1 MKKLNSLLKYAR
13 PYWVNI
19 LLNIL
24 FNVISNVFSVFSMA
38 MLFPFLQVLFK
49 QVKPPVIDPGFHVSV
64 NGLLNYF
71 NYKLGV
77 IIDENGAIQALVFLC
92 LCVLVLFFF
101 KNLSRF
107 AALYFVAP
115 MRHGVIRNIRNNVF
129 NKILA
134 LPVSFFTEER
144 KGDIISRCTT
154 DVQEIDWS
162 IMNFIESLFKEPVAI
177 LVSLGAMIYISP
189 QLTLFVLII
198 LPVTGLIIGRIGRL
212 LKRQSV
218 KGQQLLGDLLSLL
231 DETISG
237 NRIVKAFRAENYL
250 QNKFGED
257 NMKYYR
263 LSKSMQRKK
272 DLSSPLSEF
281 LGISVVVMVLYYG
294 GKLVLENNQSLQAA
308 AFINFVVIFSQI
320 INPAKSL
327 SAAYYNIQKGMASA
341 DRIQHIMDAEIK
353 IIEKEDPKSI
363 STFNQSIEFR
373 NIGFSHTNGKAVLH
387 NVNLTIQKGKMIAL
401 VGPSG
406 AGKSTIAD
414 MLPRFYDPVEGAV
427 FLDGND
433 LRDFK
438 LQDLRSLFGMVTQD
452 AVLFNDTLF
461 NNIAFGLSGITE
473 EEVIRAAKVANA
485 HNFIIKKDQ
494 GYQTIIGDRGN
505 RLSGG
510 ERQRITIARAVLRNP
525 PILILDEATS
535 SLDTE
540 SEQLVQEA
548 LNNLLKDHT
557 AVVIAHRLST
567 VQHADEI
574 IVLNQGRIEER
585 GTHAEL
591 IKQDGLYR
599 KLVDLQAFA

>member
-1 MKKLNSLLKYAR
+1 MKKLNLLLKYAR
-13 PYWVNI
+13 PYWGNI
-19 LLNIL
+19 LLNVL
-24 FNVISNVFSVFSMA
+24 FNIISQFFSVFSMA

-49 QVKPPVIDPGFHVSV
+49 QVTPPVSDPGLHLSI
-64 NGLLNYF
+64 NGLLGYF

-77 IIDENGAIQALVFLC
+77 IINEEGEVNALVFLC
-92 LCVLVLFFF
+92 ICVLVLFFL
-101 KNLSRF
+101 KNLARF

-115 MRHGVIRNIRNNVF
+115 MRHGVIRNIRNNIF
-129 NKILA
+129 KKILI
-134 LPVSFFTEER
+134 LPVSFFTEGR

-177 LVSLGAMIYISP
+177 IVSLGAMIYISP

-237 NRIVKAFRAENYL
+237 NRIVKAFRAEKYL
-250 QNKFGED
+250 VNKFGGD

-294 GKLVLENNQSLQAA
+294 GKLVLENDQSLQAA

-327 SAAYYNIQKGMASA
+327 STAYYNIQKGMASA

-353 IIEKEDPKSI
+353 IIEKENAKSV
-363 STFNQSIEFR
+363 SSFKQSIELR
-373 NIGFSHTNGKAVLH
+373 NIGFSHSEGKSVLH
-387 NVNLTIQKGKMIAL
+387 NINLTIQKGKMIAL

-414 MLPRFYDPVEGAV
+414 MLPRFYDPVEGSIL
-427 FLDGND
+427 LDGND
-433 LRDFK
+433 LRDYK
-438 LQDLRSLFGMVTQD
+438 LDELRSMFGMVTQE

-461 NNIAFGLSGITE
+461 NNIAFGLTGITE

-485 HNFIIKKDQ
+485 HNFIIKKEK

-585 GTHAEL
+585 GTHSQLL
-591 IKQDGLYR
+591 IQNGLYK

>member
-13 PYWVNI
+13 PYWGNI
-19 LLNIL
+19 ILNVL
-24 FNVISNVFSVFSMA
+24 FNIISNVFSVFSMA

-49 QVKPPVIDPGFHVSV
+49 QVKPPVDDPGFHVSV

-71 NYKLGV
+71 NYELGV
-77 IIDENGAIQALVFLC
+77 IIHQQGAVQALVFLC
-92 LCVLVLFFF
+92 VCVLVLFFL

-115 MRHGVIRNIRNNVF
+115 MRHGVIRNIRNNIF
-129 NKILA
+129 NKILV
-134 LPVSFFTEER
+134 LPVSFFTEGR

-177 LVSLGAMIYISP
+177 MVSLGAMIYISP

-198 LPVTGLIIGRIGRL
+198 LPVTGLIIGRIGRM

-237 NRIVKAFRAENYL
+237 NRIVKAFRAEKYL
-250 QNKFGED
+250 ENKFGDD

-281 LGISVVVMVLYYG
+281 LGISVVVLVLYYG
-294 GKLVLENNQSLQAA
+294 GKLVLENDQSLQAA

-327 SAAYYNIQKGMASA
+327 STAYYNIQKGMASA

-353 IIEKEDPKSI
+353 IVEKENAKSV
-363 STFNQSIEFR
+363 SSFNQSIELR
-373 NIGFSHTNGKAVLH
+373 NIGFSHAEGKAVLH
-387 NVNLTIQKGKMIAL
+387 NINLTIQKGKMIAL

-414 MLPRFYDPVEGAV
+414 MLPRFYDPVEGSIL
-427 FLDGND
+427 LDGND
-433 LRDFK
+433 LRDYK
-438 LQDLRSLFGMVTQD
+438 IADLRSLFGMVTQE

-461 NNIAFGLSGITE
+461 NNIAFGLTGITE

-485 HNFIIKKDQ
+485 HNFIVKKEK

-540 SEQLVQEA
+540 SEQLVQDA

-585 GTHAEL
+585 GTHAQL
-591 IKQDGLYR
+591 ISQSGLYK

>member
-13 PYWVNI
+13 PYWGNI
-19 LLNIL
+19 GLNIF
-24 FNVISNVFSVFSMA
+24 FNTISSIFSVFSLM
-38 MLFPFLQVLFK
+38 MLVPFLQLLFK
-49 QVKPPVIDPGFHVSV
+49 QTKPVVIDPGLHF
-64 NGLLNYF
+64 NAKGALDYF
-71 NYKLGV
+71 NYQFG
-77 IIDENGAIQALVFLC
+77 IIISQHGATAALIFLC
-92 LCVLVLFFF
+92 ICVPVLFFI
-101 KNLSRF
+101 KNSTRYV
-107 AALYFVAP
+107 ALYCIAP
-115 MRHGVIRNIRNNVF
+115 MRHGVIRNIRNNIF
-129 NKILA
+129 KKILE
-134 LPVSFFTEER
+134 LPVSYFTEGR
-144 KGDIISRCTT
+144 KGDIISRCTN

-162 IMNFIESLFKEPVAI
+162 IMNFIESIINESISIIVFLVALI
-177 LVSLGAMIYISP
+177 IISP
-189 QLTLFVLII
+189 QLTIFIFII
-198 LPVTGLIIGRIGRL
+198 LPITGLIIGRIGRL
-212 LKRQSV
+212 LKKQSA
-218 KGQQLLGDLLSLL
+218 KGQQTIGDLLSLL

-237 NRIVKAFRAENYL
+237 NRIVKAFRAEKYL
-250 QNKFGED
+250 EKKFGDD

-281 LGISVVVMVLYYG
+281 LSIAVIVFVLFYG
-294 GKLVLENNQSLQAA
+294 GRLVLLNSEFLKAEEFI
-308 AFINFVVIFSQI
+308 AFVALFSQI
-320 INPAKSL
+320 ISPAKAL
-327 SAAYYNIQKGMASA
+327 STAYYNIQKGMASA
-341 DRIQHIMDAEIK
+341 DRIQQIIDAEIK
-353 IIEKEDPKSI
+353 IEEKENAKSV
-363 STFNQSIEFR
+363 SSFNHSIELKD
-373 NIGFSHTNGKAVLH
+373 IGFSHAEGKAVLH
-387 NVNLTIQKGKMIAL
+387 NINLTIQKGKMIAL

-414 MLPRFYDPVEGAV
+414 MLPRFYDPVEGSIL
-427 FLDGND
+427 LDGND
-433 LRDFK
+433 LRDYK
-438 LQDLRSLFGMVTQD
+438 IADLRSMFGMVTQE
-452 AVLFNDTLF
+452 AVLFNDTLL
-461 NNIAFGLSGITE
+461 NNIAFGLTGITE

-485 HNFIIKKDQ
+485 HNFIIKKEQ

-540 SEQLVQEA
+540 SEQLVQDA

-585 GTHAEL
+585 GTHAQL
-591 IKQDGLYR
+591 IAQSGLYK

>member
-1 MKKLNSLLKYAR
+1 MKKLNLLLKYAR
-13 PYWVNI
+13 PYWGNI
-19 LLNIL
+19 LLNVL
-24 FNVISNVFSVFSMA
+24 FNIISQFFSVFSMA

-49 QVKPPVIDPGFHVSV
+49 QVTPPVNDPGLHLSI
-64 NGLLNYF
+64 NGLLGYF

-77 IIDENGAIQALVFLC
+77 IINEEGEVKALVFLC
-92 LCVLVLFFF
+92 ICVLVLFFL
-101 KNLSRF
+101 KNLARF

-115 MRHGVIRNIRNNVF
+115 MRHGVIRNIRNNIF
-129 NKILA
+129 KKILI
-134 LPVSFFTEER
+134 LPVSFFTEGR

-177 LVSLGAMIYISP
+177 IVSLGAMIYISP

-237 NRIVKAFRAENYL
+237 NRIVKAFRAEKYL
-250 QNKFGED
+250 ENKFGSD
-257 NMKYYR
+257 NMKFYR

-294 GKLVLENNQSLQAA
+294 GKLVLENDQSLQAA

-327 SAAYYNIQKGMASA
+327 STAYYNIQKGMASA

-353 IIEKEDPKSI
+353 IIEKENAKSV
-363 STFNQSIEFR
+363 SSFKQSIELR
-373 NIGFSHTNGKAVLH
+373 NIGFSHAEGKSVLH
-387 NVNLTIQKGKMIAL
+387 NINLTIQKGKMIAL

-414 MLPRFYDPVEGAV
+414 MLPRFYDPVEGTIL
-427 FLDGND
+427 LDGND
-433 LRDFK
+433 LRDYK
-438 LQDLRSLFGMVTQD
+438 LDELRSMFGMVTQE

-461 NNIAFGLSGITE
+461 NNIAFGLTGITE

-485 HNFIIKKDQ
+485 HNFIIKKEK

-585 GTHAEL
+585 GTHSQLL
-591 IKQDGLYR
+591 IQNGLYK

>member
-1 MKKLNSLLKYAR
+1 MKKLNLLLKYAR
-13 PYWVNI
+13 PYWGNI
-19 LLNIL
+19 LLNVL
-24 FNVISNVFSVFSMA
+24 FNIISQFFSVFSMA

-49 QVKPPVIDPGFHVSV
+49 QVTPPVNDPGLHLSI
-64 NGLLNYF
+64 NGLLGYF

-77 IIDENGAIQALVFLC
+77 IINEEGEVNALVFLC
-92 LCVLVLFFF
+92 ICVLVLFFL
-101 KNLSRF
+101 KNLARF

-115 MRHGVIRNIRNNVF
+115 MRHGVIRNIRNNIF
-129 NKILA
+129 KKILI
-134 LPVSFFTEER
+134 LPVSFFTEGR

-177 LVSLGAMIYISP
+177 IVSLGAMIYISP

-237 NRIVKAFRAENYL
+237 NRIVKAFRAEKYL
-250 QNKFGED
+250 ENKFGSD
-257 NMKYYR
+257 NMKFYR

-294 GKLVLENNQSLQAA
+294 GKLVLENDQSLQAA

-327 SAAYYNIQKGMASA
+327 STAYYNIQKGMASA
-341 DRIQHIMDAEIK
+341 DRIQHIMEAEIR
-353 IIEKEDPKSI
+353 IIEKENAKSV
-363 STFNQSIEFR
+363 SSFKQSIELR
-373 NIGFSHTNGKAVLH
+373 NIGFSHAEGKSVLH
-387 NVNLTIQKGKMIAL
+387 NINLTIKKGKMIAL

-414 MLPRFYDPVEGAV
+414 MLPRFYDPVEGTIL
-427 FLDGND
+427 LDGND
-433 LRDFK
+433 LRDYK
-438 LQDLRSLFGMVTQD
+438 LDELRSMFGMVTQE

-461 NNIAFGLSGITE
+461 NNIAFGLTGITE

-485 HNFIIKKDQ
+485 HNFIIKKEK

-585 GTHAEL
+585 GTHSQLL
-591 IKQDGLYR
+591 IQNGLYK

>member
-1 MKKLNSLLKYAR
+1 MKKLNLLLKYAR
-13 PYWVNI
+13 PYWGNI
-19 LLNIL
+19 LLNVL
-24 FNVISNVFSVFSMA
+24 FNVISQFFSVFSMA

-49 QVKPPVIDPGFHVSV
+49 QVTPPVNDPGLHLSI
-64 NGLLNYF
+64 NGLLGYF

-77 IIDENGAIQALVFLC
+77 IINEEGEVNALVFLC
-92 LCVLVLFFF
+92 ICVLVLFFL
-101 KNLSRF
+101 KNLARF

-115 MRHGVIRNIRNNVF
+115 MRHGVIRNIRNNIF
-129 NKILA
+129 KKILI
-134 LPVSFFTEER
+134 LPVSFFTEGR

-177 LVSLGAMIYISP
+177 IVSLGAMIYISP

-237 NRIVKAFRAENYL
+237 NRIVKAFRAEKYL
-250 QNKFGED
+250 ENKFGSD
-257 NMKYYR
+257 NMKFYR

-294 GKLVLENNQSLQAA
+294 GKLVLENDQSLQAA

-327 SAAYYNIQKGMASA
+327 STAYYNIQKGMASA
-341 DRIQHIMDAEIK
+341 DRIQHIMEAEIR
-353 IIEKEDPKSI
+353 IIEKENAKSV
-363 STFNQSIEFR
+363 SSFKQSIELR
-373 NIGFSHTNGKAVLH
+373 NIGFSHAEGKSVLH
-387 NVNLTIQKGKMIAL
+387 NINLTIQKGKMIAL

-414 MLPRFYDPVEGAV
+414 MLPRFYDPVEGTIL
-427 FLDGND
+427 LDGND
-433 LRDFK
+433 LRDYK
-438 LQDLRSLFGMVTQD
+438 LDELRSMFGMVTQE

-461 NNIAFGLSGITE
+461 NNIAFGLTGITE

-485 HNFIIKKDQ
+485 HNFIIKKEK

-585 GTHAEL
+585 GTHSQLL
-591 IKQDGLYR
+591 IQNGLYK

>member
-13 PYWVNI
+13 PYWGNI
-19 LLNIL
+19 ALNIF
-24 FNVISNVFSVFSMA
+24 FNIISNIFSVFSMA
-38 MLFPFLQVLFK
+38 MLFPFMQLLFN
-49 QVKPPVIDPGFHVSV
+49 QAKPVTVDPGFKLSI
-64 NGLLNYF
+64 NGLLDYF
-71 NYKLGV
+71 NYNFGV
-77 IIDENGAIQALVFLC
+77 IIEEQGAVQALVFLC
-92 LCVLVLFFF
+92 VCVLVLFFL
-101 KNLSRF
+101 KNITRF

-115 MRHGVIRNIRNNVF
+115 MRHGIIRNIRNNIF
-129 NKILA
+129 KKILA
-134 LPVSFFTEER
+134 LPVSFFTEGK

-162 IMNFIESLFKEPVAI
+162 ILNFIESLFKEPVAI
-177 LVSLGAMIYISP
+177 LVSLAAMIYISP

-198 LPVTGLIIGRIGRL
+198 LPITGLIIGRIGRML
-212 LKRQSV
+212 RKQSA

-237 NRIVKAFRAENYL
+237 NRIVKAFRAEKYL
-250 QNKFGED
+250 ENKFADD
-257 NMKYYR
+257 NMKNYR

-281 LGISVVVMVLYYG
+281 LGIAVVVLVLYYG
-294 GKLVLENNQSLQAA
+294 GRLVLENDQSLQAA

-327 SAAYYNIQKGMASA
+327 STSYYNIQKGLASA
-341 DRIQHIMDAEIK
+341 DRIEHILNAEIK
-353 IIEKEDPKSI
+353 IIEKENAKSV
-363 STFNQSIEFR
+363 TAFNQSIELK
-373 NIGFSHTNGKAVLH
+373 NIGFSHSEGKAVLH
-387 NVNLTIQKGKMIAL
+387 QINLTIQKGKMIAL

-414 MLPRFYDPVEGAV
+414 MLPRFYDPVEGSIL
-427 FLDGND
+427 LDGID
-433 LRDFK
+433 LREYK
-438 LQDLRSLFGMVTQD
+438 IADLRSLFGMVTQE
-452 AVLFNDTLF
+452 AVLFNDTIF
-461 NNIAFGLSGITE
+461 NNIAFGLTGITE
-473 EEVIRAAKVANA
+473 SEVIRAATVANA
-485 HNFIIKKDQ
+485 HNFIVKKEQ
-494 GYQTIIGDRGN
+494 GYQTVIGDRGN

-525 PILILDEATS
+525 AILILDEATS

-540 SEQLVQEA
+540 SEQLVQDA
-548 LNNLLKDHT
+548 LNNLMKDHT
-557 AVVIAHRLST
+557 AIVIAHRLST

-585 GTHAEL
+585 GNHQQL
-591 IKQDGLYR
+591 IAKAGLYK

>member
-1 MKKLNSLLKYAR
+1 MKKLNLLLKYAR
-13 PYWVNI
+13 PYWGNI
-19 LLNIL
+19 LLNVL
-24 FNVISNVFSVFSMA
+24 FNIISQFFSVFSMA

-49 QVKPPVIDPGFHVSV
+49 QVTPPVNDPGLHLSI
-64 NGLLNYF
+64 NGLLGYF

-77 IIDENGAIQALVFLC
+77 IINEEGEVNALVFLC
-92 LCVLVLFFF
+92 ICVLVLFFL
-101 KNLSRF
+101 KNLARF

-115 MRHGVIRNIRNNVF
+115 MRHGVIRNIRNNIF
-129 NKILA
+129 KKILI
-134 LPVSFFTEER
+134 LPVSFFTEGR

-177 LVSLGAMIYISP
+177 IVSLGAMIYISP

-237 NRIVKAFRAENYL
+237 NRIVKAFRAEKYL
-250 QNKFGED
+250 ENKFGSD
-257 NMKYYR
+257 NMKFYR

-294 GKLVLENNQSLQAA
+294 GKLVLENDQSLQAA

-327 SAAYYNIQKGMASA
+327 STAYYNIQKGMASA
-341 DRIQHIMDAEIK
+341 DRIQHIMEAEIK
-353 IIEKEDPKSI
+353 IIEKENAKSV
-363 STFNQSIEFR
+363 SSFKQSIELR
-373 NIGFSHTNGKAVLH
+373 NIGFSHAEGKSVLH
-387 NVNLTIQKGKMIAL
+387 NINLTIQKGKMIAL

-414 MLPRFYDPVEGAV
+414 MLPRFYDPVEGTIL
-427 FLDGND
+427 LDGND
-433 LRDFK
+433 LRDYK
-438 LQDLRSLFGMVTQD
+438 LDELRSMFGMVTQE

-461 NNIAFGLSGITE
+461 NNIAFGLTGITE

-485 HNFIIKKDQ
+485 HNFIIKKEK

-585 GTHAEL
+585 GTHSQLL
-591 IKQDGLYR
+591 IQNGLYK

>member
-1 MKKLNSLLKYAR
+1 MKKLNLLLKYAR
-13 PYWVNI
+13 PYWGNI
-19 LLNIL
+19 LLNVL
-24 FNVISNVFSVFSMA
+24 FNIISQFFSVFSMA

-49 QVKPPVIDPGFHVSV
+49 QVTPPVNDPGLHLSI
-64 NGLLNYF
+64 NGLLGYF

-77 IIDENGAIQALVFLC
+77 IINEEGEVNALVFLC
-92 LCVLVLFFF
+92 ICVLVLFFL
-101 KNLSRF
+101 KNLARF

-115 MRHGVIRNIRNNVF
+115 MRHGVIRNIRNNIF
-129 NKILA
+129 KKILI
-134 LPVSFFTEER
+134 LPVSFFTEGR

-177 LVSLGAMIYISP
+177 IVSLGAMIYISP

-237 NRIVKAFRAENYL
+237 NRIVKAFRAEKYL
-250 QNKFGED
+250 ENKFGSD
-257 NMKYYR
+257 NMKFYR

-294 GKLVLENNQSLQAA
+294 GKLVLENDQSLQAA

-327 SAAYYNIQKGMASA
+327 STAYYNIQKGMASA
-341 DRIQHIMDAEIK
+341 DRIQHIMEAEIK
-353 IIEKEDPKSI
+353 IIEKENAKSV
-363 STFNQSIEFR
+363 SSFKQSIELR
-373 NIGFSHTNGKAVLH
+373 NIGFSHAEGKSVLH
-387 NVNLTIQKGKMIAL
+387 NINLTIQKGKMIAL

-414 MLPRFYDPVEGAV
+414 MLPRFYDPVEGTIL
-427 FLDGND
+427 LDGND
-433 LRDFK
+433 LRDYK
-438 LQDLRSLFGMVTQD
+438 LDELRSMFGMVTQE

-461 NNIAFGLSGITE
+461 NNIAFGLTGITE

-485 HNFIIKKDQ
+485 HNFIIKKEK

-540 SEQLVQEA
+540 SEQLVQES

-585 GTHAEL
+585 GTHSQLL
-591 IKQDGLYR
+591 IQNGLYK

>member
-13 PYWVNI
+13 PYWGNI
-19 LLNIL
+19 LLNII
-24 FNVISNVFSVFSMA
+24 FNIISNIFSVFSMA
-38 MLFPFLQVLFK
+38 MLFPFMQLLFK
-49 QVKPPVIDPGFHVSV
+49 QSKPVTADPGFHLSI

-71 NYKLGV
+71 NYNFG
-77 IIDENGAIQALVFLC
+77 IIIIEDGSVQALIFLC
-92 LCVLVLFFF
+92 LCVLVLFFL
-101 KNLSRF
+101 KNLTRF

-115 MRHGVIRNIRNNVF
+115 MRHGVMRNIRNNIF
-129 NKILA
+129 KKILV
-134 LPVSFFTEER
+134 LPVSFFTEGR

-162 IMNFIESLFKEPVAI
+162 IMNFIESLFKDPVAI

-212 LKRQSV
+212 LRKQSV
-218 KGQQLLGDLLSLL
+218 KSQQLLGDLLSLL

-237 NRIVKAFRAENYL
+237 NRIVKAFRAEKYL
-250 QNKFGED
+250 EHKFGDD

-281 LGISVVVMVLYYG
+281 LGIAVVVLVLYYG
-294 GKLVLENNQSLQAA
+294 GRMVLENDASLQAA

-327 SAAYYNIQKGMASA
+327 STSYYNIQKGMASA

-353 IIEKEDPKSI
+353 IIEKENAKSI
-363 STFNQSIEFR
+363 HSFNQSIELK
-373 NIGFSHTNGKAVLH
+373 NIGFSHSEGKVVLH
-387 NVNLTIQKGKMIAL
+387 NINLTIQKGKMIAL

-414 MLPRFYDPVEGAV
+414 MLPRFYDPVEGSIL
-427 FLDGND
+427 LDGTD
-433 LRDFK
+433 LREYK
-438 LQDLRSLFGMVTQD
+438 LAELRSLFGMVTQE
-452 AVLFNDTLF
+452 AVLFNDTIF
-461 NNIAFGLSGITE
+461 NNIAFGLTGVTE
-473 EEVIRAAKVANA
+473 EEVIRAATVANA
-485 HNFIIKKDQ
+485 HNFIIKKEQ
-494 GYQTIIGDRGN
+494 GYKTVIGDRGN

-510 ERQRITIARAVLRNP
+510 ERQRMTIARAVLRNP
-525 PILILDEATS
+525 AILILDEATS

-548 LNNLLKDHT
+548 LNNLMKNHT
-557 AVVIAHRLST
+557 SIVIAHRLST

-574 IVLNQGRIEER
+574 IVLNQGKIEEH
-585 GTHAEL
+585 GTHQQL
-591 IKQDGLYR
+591 ISQAGLYK

>member
-13 PYWVNI
+13 PYWGNI

-24 FNVISNVFSVFSMA
+24 FNIISNVFSVFSMA

-49 QVKPPVIDPGFHVSV
+49 QVKPPVDDPGFHVSV

-71 NYKLGV
+71 NYKLG
-77 IIDENGAIQALVFLC
+77 IIISEQGAVQALVFLC
-92 LCVLVLFFF
+92 LCVLVLFFL

-115 MRHGVIRNIRNNVF
+115 MRHGVIRNIRNNIF
-129 NKILA
+129 NKILV
-134 LPVSFFTEER
+134 LPVSFFTEGR

-198 LPVTGLIIGRIGRL
+198 LPVTGLIIGRIGRM

-237 NRIVKAFRAENYL
+237 NRIVKAFRAEKYL
-250 QNKFGED
+250 ENKFGDD

-294 GKLVLENNQSLQAA
+294 GKLVLENDQSLQAA

-327 SAAYYNIQKGMASA
+327 STAYYNIQKGMASA

-353 IIEKEDPKSI
+353 IEEKENAKSV
-363 STFNQSIEFR
+363 STFNQSIELK
-373 NIGFSHTNGKAVLH
+373 NIGFSHAEGKAVLH
-387 NVNLTIQKGKMIAL
+387 NINLKIQKGKMIAL

-414 MLPRFYDPVEGAV
+414 MLPRFYDPVEGSIL
-427 FLDGND
+427 LDGID
-433 LRDFK
+433 LRDYK
-438 LQDLRSLFGMVTQD
+438 IADLRSMFGMVTQE

-461 NNIAFGLSGITE
+461 NNIAFGLTGITE
-473 EEVIRAAKVANA
+473 DEVILAAKVANA
-485 HNFIIKKDQ
+485 HNFIVKKEK
-494 GYQTIIGDRGN
+494 GYQTITGDRGN

-540 SEQLVQEA
+540 SEQLVQDA
-548 LNNLLKDHT
+548 VNNLLKDHT

-585 GTHAEL
+585 GTHAQL
-591 IKQDGLYR
+591 IAQAGLYK

>member
-1 MKKLNSLLKYAR
+1 MKKLNLLLKYAR
-13 PYWVNI
+13 PYWGNI
-19 LLNIL
+19 LLNVL
-24 FNVISNVFSVFSMA
+24 FNIISQFFSVFSMA

-49 QVKPPVIDPGFHVSV
+49 QVTPPVNDPGLHLSI
-64 NGLLNYF
+64 NGLLGYF

-77 IIDENGAIQALVFLC
+77 IINEEGEVNALVFLC
-92 LCVLVLFFF
+92 ICVLVLFFL
-101 KNLSRF
+101 KNLARF

-115 MRHGVIRNIRNNVF
+115 MRHGVIRNIRNNIF
-129 NKILA
+129 KKILI
-134 LPVSFFTEER
+134 LPVSFFTEGR

-177 LVSLGAMIYISP
+177 IVSLGAMIYISP

-237 NRIVKAFRAENYL
+237 NRIVKAFRAEKYL
-250 QNKFGED
+250 ENKFGSD
-257 NMKYYR
+257 NMKFYR

-294 GKLVLENNQSLQAA
+294 GKLVLENDQSLQAA

-327 SAAYYNIQKGMASA
+327 STAYYNIQKGMASA
-341 DRIQHIMDAEIK
+341 DRIQHIMEAEIK
-353 IIEKEDPKSI
+353 IIEKENAKSV
-363 STFNQSIEFR
+363 SSFKQSIELR
-373 NIGFSHTNGKAVLH
+373 NIGFSHAEGKSVLH
-387 NVNLTIQKGKMIAL
+387 NINLTIKKGKMIAL

-414 MLPRFYDPVEGAV
+414 MLPRFYDPVEGTIL
-427 FLDGND
+427 LDGND
-433 LRDFK
+433 LRDYK
-438 LQDLRSLFGMVTQD
+438 LDELRSMFGMVTQE

-461 NNIAFGLSGITE
+461 NNIAFGLTGITE

-485 HNFIIKKDQ
+485 HNFIIKKEK

-585 GTHAEL
+585 GTHSQLL
-591 IKQDGLYR
+591 IQNGLYK

>member
-1 MKKLNSLLKYAR
+1 MKKLNLLLKYAR
-13 PYWVNI
+13 PYWGNI
-19 LLNIL
+19 LLNVL
-24 FNVISNVFSVFSMA
+24 FNVISQFFSVFSMA

-49 QVKPPVIDPGFHVSV
+49 QVTPPVNDPGLHLSI
-64 NGLLNYF
+64 NGLLGYF

-77 IIDENGAIQALVFLC
+77 IINEEGEVNALVFLC
-92 LCVLVLFFF
+92 ICVLVLFFL
-101 KNLSRF
+101 KNLARF

-115 MRHGVIRNIRNNVF
+115 MRHGVIRNIRNNIF
-129 NKILA
+129 KKILI
-134 LPVSFFTEER
+134 LPVSFFTEGR

-177 LVSLGAMIYISP
+177 IVSLGAMIYISP

-237 NRIVKAFRAENYL
+237 NRIVKAFRAEKYL
-250 QNKFGED
+250 ENKFGSD
-257 NMKYYR
+257 NMKFYR

-294 GKLVLENNQSLQAA
+294 GKLVLENDQSLQAA

-327 SAAYYNIQKGMASA
+327 STAYYNIQKGMASA
-341 DRIQHIMDAEIK
+341 DRIQHIMEAEIR
-353 IIEKEDPKSI
+353 IIEKENAKSV
-363 STFNQSIEFR
+363 SSFKQSIELR
-373 NIGFSHTNGKAVLH
+373 NIGFSHAEGKSVLH
-387 NVNLTIQKGKMIAL
+387 NINLTIKKGKMIAL

-414 MLPRFYDPVEGAV
+414 MLPRFYDPVEGTIL
-427 FLDGND
+427 LDGND
-433 LRDFK
+433 LRDYK
-438 LQDLRSLFGMVTQD
+438 LDELRSMFGMVTQE

-461 NNIAFGLSGITE
+461 NNIAFGLTGITE

-485 HNFIIKKDQ
+485 HNFIIKKEK

-585 GTHAEL
+585 GTHSQLL
-591 IKQDGLYR
+591 IQNGLYK

>member
-1 MKKLNSLLKYAR
+1 MKKLNLLLKYAR
-13 PYWVNI
+13 PYWGNI
-19 LLNIL
+19 LLNVL
-24 FNVISNVFSVFSMA
+24 FNIISQFFSVFSMA

-49 QVKPPVIDPGFHVSV
+49 QVTPPVNDPGLHLSI
-64 NGLLNYF
+64 NGLLGYF

-77 IIDENGAIQALVFLC
+77 IINEEGEVNALVFLC
-92 LCVLVLFFF
+92 ICVLVLFFL
-101 KNLSRF
+101 KNLARF

-115 MRHGVIRNIRNNVF
+115 MRHGVIRNIRNNIF
-129 NKILA
+129 KKILI
-134 LPVSFFTEER
+134 LPVSFFTEGR

-177 LVSLGAMIYISP
+177 IVSLGAMIYISP

-237 NRIVKAFRAENYL
+237 NRIVKAFRAEKYL
-250 QNKFGED
+250 ENKFGSD
-257 NMKYYR
+257 NMKFYR

-294 GKLVLENNQSLQAA
+294 GKLVLENDQSLQAA

-327 SAAYYNIQKGMASA
+327 STAYYNIQKGMASA
-341 DRIQHIMDAEIK
+341 DRIQHIMEAEIK
-353 IIEKEDPKSI
+353 IIEKENAKSV
-363 STFNQSIEFR
+363 SSFKQSIELR
-373 NIGFSHTNGKAVLH
+373 NIGFSHAEGKSVLH
-387 NVNLTIQKGKMIAL
+387 NINLTIKKGKMIAL

-414 MLPRFYDPVEGAV
+414 MLPRFYDPVEGTIL
-427 FLDGND
+427 LDGND
-433 LRDFK
+433 LRDYK
-438 LQDLRSLFGMVTQD
+438 LDELRSMFGMVTQE

-461 NNIAFGLSGITE
+461 NNIAFGLTGITE

-485 HNFIIKKDQ
+485 HNFIIKKEK

-540 SEQLVQEA
+540 SEQLVQES

-585 GTHAEL
+585 GTHSQLL
-591 IKQDGLYR
+591 IQNGLYK

>member
-1 MKKLNSLLKYAR
+1 MKKLNLLLKYAR
-13 PYWVNI
+13 PYWGNI
-19 LLNIL
+19 LLNVL
-24 FNVISNVFSVFSMA
+24 FNVISQFFSVFSMA

-49 QVKPPVIDPGFHVSV
+49 QVTPPVNDPGLHLSI
-64 NGLLNYF
+64 NGLLGYF

-77 IIDENGAIQALVFLC
+77 IINEEGEVNALVFLC
-92 LCVLVLFFF
+92 ICVLVLFFL
-101 KNLSRF
+101 KNLARF

-115 MRHGVIRNIRNNVF
+115 MRHGVIRNIRNNIF
-129 NKILA
+129 KKILI
-134 LPVSFFTEER
+134 LPVSFFTEGR

-177 LVSLGAMIYISP
+177 IVSLGAMIYISP

-237 NRIVKAFRAENYL
+237 NRIVKAFRAEKYL
-250 QNKFGED
+250 ENKFGSD
-257 NMKYYR
+257 NMKFYR

-294 GKLVLENNQSLQAA
+294 GKLVLENDQSLQAA

-327 SAAYYNIQKGMASA
+327 STAYYNIQKGMASA
-341 DRIQHIMDAEIK
+341 DRIQHIMEAEIK
-353 IIEKEDPKSI
+353 IIEKENAKSV
-363 STFNQSIEFR
+363 SSFKQSIELR
-373 NIGFSHTNGKAVLH
+373 NIGFSHAEGKSVLH
-387 NVNLTIQKGKMIAL
+387 NINLTIQKGKMIAL

-414 MLPRFYDPVEGAV
+414 MLPRFYDPVEGTIL
-427 FLDGND
+427 LDGND
-433 LRDFK
+433 LRDYK
-438 LQDLRSLFGMVTQD
+438 LDELRSMFGMVTQE

-461 NNIAFGLSGITE
+461 NNIAFGLTGITE

-485 HNFIIKKDQ
+485 HNFIIKKEK

-585 GTHAEL
+585 GTHSQLL
-591 IKQDGLYR
+591 IQNGLYK